1 MKKLFNNH
9 APYRVKVYTMSYEP
23 IKLFPRSRWEVIFQ
37 DHGSW
42 RSGIYKPESRD
53 PAEITELEKHTCP
66 ELFICMNGSAG
77 LLIRDG
83 AREHAVSFKP
93 GESLLVS
100 EYHNGFLVDENGYFL
115 VIERTS
121 FTTSYMDRRTGKIT
135 RTVDV

>member
-1 MKKLFNNH
+1 M
-9 APYRVKVYTMSYEP
+9 MSYDP
-23 IKLFPRSRWEVIFQ
+23 KKLFPRSRWEVIFQ
-37 DHGSW
+37 DPGSW
-42 RSGIYKPESRD
+42 RSGIYRPESRD
-53 PAEITELEKHTCP
+53 VAEITELEKHTCP

-83 AREHAVSFKP
+83 ARENAVTFEP

-100 EYHNGFLVDENGYFL
+100 EFHNGFLVDENGYFL

-121 FTTSYMDRRTGKIT
+121 FTTSYMDRRTGKII